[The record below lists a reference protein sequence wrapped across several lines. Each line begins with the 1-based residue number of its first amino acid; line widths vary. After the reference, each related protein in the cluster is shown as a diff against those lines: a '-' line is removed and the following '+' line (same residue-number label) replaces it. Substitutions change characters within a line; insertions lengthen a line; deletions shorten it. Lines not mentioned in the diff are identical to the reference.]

1 MCGGRIILGGLLAA
15 AMLLAAGCGSRDYE
29 LHVRLPAGTVVRA
42 EAKVFLDGAE
52 VGKVA
57 RVAQHEGCVVATVV
71 LPDRKLAE
79 SRIKPGL
86 IATVR
91 SDRGIDLDASE
102 INRAASALP
111 SGSTVEGTTKFDLLI
126 RRYAR
131 WQTVGV
137 VAVGVLGLLLVFW
150 VFKLFCRVGW
160 VVVALLLAAG
170 VASALQRPATALV
183 EQVYSG
189 DEGQTTSAPDGKSIL
204 DVPKPSPRAVA
215 FVGTWLVSFVLLQM
229 TVGAAL
235 RATRKKR

>member
-1 MCGGRIILGGLLAA
+1 MTLYSIFEKPQGMAA
-15 AMLLAAGCGSRDYE
+15 KNR
-29 LHVRLPAGTVVRA
+29 VPVV
-42 EAKVFLDGAE
+42 V
-52 VGKVA
+52 
-57 RVAQHEGCVVATVV
+57 
-71 LPDRKLAE
+71 P
-79 SRIKPGL
+79 P
-86 IATVR
+86 
-91 SDRGIDLDASE
+91 
-102 INRAASALP
+102 
-111 SGSTVEGTTKFDLLI
+111 
-126 RRYAR
+126 
-131 WQTVGV
+131 
-137 VAVGVLGLLLVFW
+137 VAVADRFSWFAALFPPVFALFNGLWLLLVFW
-150 VFKLFCRVGW
+150 VFKLFFRVGW